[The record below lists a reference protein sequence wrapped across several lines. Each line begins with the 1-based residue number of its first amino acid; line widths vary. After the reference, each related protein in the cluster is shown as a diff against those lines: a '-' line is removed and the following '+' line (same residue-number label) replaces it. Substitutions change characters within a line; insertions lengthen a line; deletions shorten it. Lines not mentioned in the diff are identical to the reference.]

1 MIADY
6 FWKIIFTAFVIVGF
20 VYWKDWRDQGKKYEA
35 HVAVIAEL
43 LDHSANAK
51 PFDDDEA
58 ESRTFQSIY
67 LLHKIEEHKGE
78 KFSIDKI
85 FEEAQEDSNNTKAV
99 NNLLRDAFR
108 QNYKKAKEY
117 GLLENENAMSSL
129 MDGTSTSIISGPW
142 KGEELAVGHYIS
154 PNINNTISLHLANR
168 LLLPQSVK
176 LAMQFAD
183 ITIDVKERAD
193 RLKRA
198 KILDVQSFDNIKQQ
212 YDTLREL
219 STRNN

>member
-6 FWKIIFTAFVIVGF
+6 FWKIIFTALIIVGF
-20 VYWKDWRDQGKKYEA
+20 VYWKDWRDQGKEYEG
-35 HVAVIAEL
+35 HVAAMAEL
-43 LDHSANAK
+43 LDHSDSAK
-51 PFDDDEA
+51 PFNDDEA
-58 ESRTFQSIY
+58 ASRIFQSIY
-67 LLHKIEEHKGE
+67 LLQKMEEHKGE

-85 FEEAQEDSNNTKAV
+85 FEEAQEDSNNTKVV

-117 GLLENENAMSSL
+117 GLLEDEDAMSSL
-129 MDGTSTSIISGPW
+129 MDGTSTLIISGPW
-142 KGEELAVGHYIS
+142 QGEELAVGHYIS
-154 PNINNTISLHLANR
+154 PNINDAISLHLTNR

-183 ITIDVKERAD
+183 ITNDVKERAD

-198 KILDVQSFDNIKQQ
+198 GILDVGSFDSIKQQ

>member
-6 FWKIIFTAFVIVGF
+6 FWKIIFIALAIVGF
-20 VYWKDWRDQGKKYEA
+20 VYYKDWRDQGKKYEA
-35 HVAVIAEL
+35 NVAAIAEL
-43 LDHSANAK
+43 LDHSKNAK
-51 PFDDDEA
+51 PFNDGEA
-58 ESRTFQSIY
+58 VSRTFQCMY
-67 LLHKIEEHKGE
+67 FLRKIEEHKGE

-85 FEEAQEDSNNTKAV
+85 FEAAQEDSNNEKVV

-108 QNYKKAKEY
+108 KNYAIAKEF
-117 GLLENENAMSSL
+117 GVLDNEDAMSSL
-129 MDGTSTSIISGPW
+129 MDGTSTLILSGPW
-142 KGEELAVGHYIS
+142 KGEELVVGHYIS
-154 PNINNTISLHLANR
+154 PSINDTISLHLANR
-168 LLLPQSVK
+168 LLLPQNVK

-183 ITIDVKERAD
+183 ITNDVKERAE

-198 KILDVQSFDNIKQQ
+198 GILDVGSFDNIKQQ

>member
-6 FWKIIFTAFVIVGF
+6 FWKIIFTALIIVGF
-20 VYWKDWRDQGKKYEA
+20 VYWKDWRDQSKEYEG
-35 HVAVIAEL
+35 HVAAMAEL
-43 LDHSANAK
+43 LDHSDSAK
-51 PFDDDEA
+51 PFNDDEA
-58 ESRTFQSIY
+58 ASRIFQSIY
-67 LLHKIEEHKGE
+67 LLQKMEEHKGE

-85 FEEAQEDSNNTKAV
+85 FEEAQEDSNNTKVV

-117 GLLENENAMSSL
+117 GLLEDEDAMSSL
-129 MDGTSTSIISGPW
+129 MDGTSTLIISGPW
-142 KGEELAVGHYIS
+142 QGEELAVGHYIS
-154 PNINNTISLHLANR
+154 PNINDAISLHLTNR

-183 ITIDVKERAD
+183 ITNDVKERAD

-198 KILDVQSFDNIKQQ
+198 GILDVGSFDSIKQQ

>member
-1 MIADY
+1 
-6 FWKIIFTAFVIVGF
+6 
-20 VYWKDWRDQGKKYEA
+20 
-35 HVAVIAEL
+35 
-43 LDHSANAK
+43 
-51 PFDDDEA
+51 
-58 ESRTFQSIY
+58 
-67 LLHKIEEHKGE
+67 
-78 KFSIDKI
+78 
-85 FEEAQEDSNNTKAV
+85 
-99 NNLLRDAFR
+99 
-108 QNYKKAKEY
+108 
-117 GLLENENAMSSL
+117 
-129 MDGTSTSIISGPW
+129 MDGTSASIISGPW
-142 KGEELAVGHYIS
+142 KGEELAVGYYIS

-198 KILDVQSFDNIKQQ
+198 EILDVGSYDSIKQQ

>member
-6 FWKIIFTAFVIVGF
+6 FWKIIFTALIIVGF
-20 VYWKDWRDQGKKYEA
+20 VYWKDWRDQGKEYEG
-35 HVAVIAEL
+35 HVAAMAEL
-43 LDHSANAK
+43 LDHSDSAK
-51 PFDDDEA
+51 PFNDDEA
-58 ESRTFQSIY
+58 TSRIFQSIY
-67 LLHKIEEHKGE
+67 LLQKMEEHKGE

-85 FEEAQEDSNNTKAV
+85 FEEAQEDSNNTKVV

-117 GLLENENAMSSL
+117 GLLEDEDAMSSL
-129 MDGTSTSIISGPW
+129 MDGTSTLIISGPW
-142 KGEELAVGHYIS
+142 QGEELAVGHYIS
-154 PNINNTISLHLANR
+154 PNINDTISLHLTNR

-183 ITIDVKERAD
+183 ITNDVKERAD

-198 KILDVQSFDNIKQQ
+198 GILDVGSFDSIKQQ